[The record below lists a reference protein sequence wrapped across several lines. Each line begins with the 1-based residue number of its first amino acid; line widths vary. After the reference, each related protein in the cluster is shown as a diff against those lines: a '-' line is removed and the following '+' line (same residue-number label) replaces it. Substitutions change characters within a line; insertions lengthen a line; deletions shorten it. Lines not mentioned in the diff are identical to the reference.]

1 MTITSKT
8 FSFEYTLHSN
18 EKQLPQEFQIL
29 IQHAQDITQKAYA
42 PYSQF
47 KVGAAVLLE
56 NGVVVTGNNQ
66 ENMAFP
72 SGLCAERVAVFY
84 AGAQYPDQKIKAIA
98 IAVDPE
104 NFKVDQPLAP
114 CGSCRQALLEYE
126 LKQEEQMDVL
136 LTSQSGSVI
145 HIKGIQSL
153 LPLHFIEERLKKS

>member
-1 MTITSKT
+1 MPNTSKT
-8 FSFEYTLHSN
+8 FSFEYMLHEDAN
-18 EKQLPQEFQIL
+18 ELSQDYQML
-29 IQHAQDITQKAYA
+29 IHAAKEITKKAYA

-56 NGVVVTGNNQ
+56 NGIVVTGNNQ

-98 IAVDPE
+98 IAVHPE
-104 NFKVDQPLAP
+104 NFQVEQPLAP
-114 CGSCRQALLEYE
+114 CGSCRQSLLEYE
-126 LKQEEQMDVL
+126 LKQKEEIDVL
-136 LTSQSGSVI
+136 LTGQSGSVI